1 MEKWVAKVFAR
12 KSADVGD
19 VVVVVLSDE
28 LVKTVAMIGSE
39 GVADATAVTLHPNTI
54 NVDVKSCAIRPSSV
68 RWRRKVVGVGTRNG
82 WGEEARSN
90 VEEEISV
97 RWH

>member
-1 MEKWVAKVFAR
+1 MAKVFAR
-12 KSADVGD
+12 KSADFGI

-28 LVKTVAMIGSE
+28 LVKTAAMIGSE

-54 NVDVKSCAIRPSSV
+54 NVDVKSCAIRPSSA
-68 RWRRKVVGVGTRNG
+68 RRRKVVGVGTRNG

-90 VEEEISV
+90 VEEEISIL
-97 RWH
+97 WH